1 MIRGT
6 MLFSQIE
13 RYTFKPQSTHIEKIK
28 NTARFDMI
36 SRIQNIKS
44 CGKCKG
50 AK

>member
-1 MIRGT
+1 MIRGA

-13 RYTFKPQSTHIEKIK
+13 RYTFKPQSTPIEKIT

-44 CGKCKG
+44 CGKCRG

>member
-1 MIRGT
+1 MNRGT

-36 SRIQNIKS
+36 SQIQNIKS
-44 CGKCKG
+44 CGKCRG

>member
-1 MIRGT
+1 MIRGA

-13 RYTFKPQSTHIEKIK
+13 RYVFKPQATPIEKIT

-44 CGKCKG
+44 CGKCRG